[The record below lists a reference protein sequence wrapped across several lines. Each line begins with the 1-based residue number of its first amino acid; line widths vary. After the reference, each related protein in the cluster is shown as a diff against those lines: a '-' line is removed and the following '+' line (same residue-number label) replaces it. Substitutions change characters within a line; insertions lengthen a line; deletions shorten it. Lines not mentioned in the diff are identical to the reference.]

1 MRADHASDSTVCRAA
16 AHATGLVIP
25 YQLSRA
31 ANAACTVGPWIK
43 LHIHELRL
51 AVSREDRSMI
61 TKAWIKLHIH
71 ELRLAGRHAHGH
83 EADHDVVDRLQRV
96 VRERSRP

>member
-51 AVSREDRSMI
+51 A
-61 TKAWIKLHIH
+61 
-71 ELRLAGRHAHGH
+71 GRHAHGH
-83 EADHDVVDRLQRV
+83 EADHDVVDRLA
-96 VRERSRP
+96 